1 MFSILYLKCERNNL
15 LSLTLV
21 DTSLGVMG
29 IISSPFGVKKVI
41 LPQKSKREVL
51 HQVKD
56 HYILAKESDSSA
68 LSDLSLR
75 LWHYFVGE
83 VVSFPDKL
91 DLSGTTSFQQRVWKQ
106 TQAIPYGKTNSYAH
120 IANRLGYY
128 QAARAVGQALSKNP
142 LPIIIPCHRVIRSDG
157 GLGGFSAGLDMKK
170 YLLRLE
176 SRK

>member
-1 MFSILYLKCERNNL
+1 LLCLILFG
-15 LSLTLV
+15 
-21 DTSLGVMG
+21 TSLGWMG

-41 LPQKSKREVL
+41 LPQKSKRAVFQ
-51 HQVKD
+51 QVKAP
-56 HYILAKESDSSA
+56 YILAKESDSST
-68 LSDLSLR
+68 LSDLSRRLR
-75 LWHYFVGE
+75 LYFSGV

-91 DLSGTTSFQQRVWKQ
+91 DLSGSTSFQQRVWKQ
-106 TQAIPYGKTNSYAH
+106 TQTIPYGKTNSYAQ
-120 IANRLGYY
+120 IANHLGYY

-157 GLGGFSAGLDMKK
+157 DLGGFSAGLDMKK